1 MRSCIS
7 NLAVKCMAEKRDYYE
22 VLGVSKNASK
32 EEIKDAYRKLAMQF
46 HPDRNKAPE
55 AEEKFKEI
63 SEAYAVLS
71 DDQKRQQYD
80 TLGHAGFDQRYSAED
95 IFRGADFETIFRDIG
110 FGFGDLFRTFFGG
123 GFGGGFRERS
133 NRGQDL
139 VYDLEL
145 TLEEAAKGVEKEIL
159 VPRTE
164 KCEVCGGSGASPG
177 TSPIT
182 CPKCNGQGKVRNMRR
197 SSFAMYV
204 QVTPCSNCR
213 GRGTLI
219 ESPCSKCHGTGM
231 VKKRRKISV
240 KVPAGI
246 DEGYQLRL
254 RGEGGVAPNG
264 GEAGDL
270 YVLVHVAQHELF
282 MREGDDLW
290 HVLIIGYPQAA
301 LGAEV
306 SVPTLDGPATVKI
319 KPGTQPGETIRL
331 RGKGMPRFRGYG
343 KGDLLV
349 RVGIS
354 VPEKLT
360 KKQRALLEQLAEEF
374 DQDVKHKKGVF
385 GF

>member
-1 MRSCIS
+1 
-7 NLAVKCMAEKRDYYE
+7 MAEKRDYYE
-22 VLGVSKNASK
+22 VLGVSRNASK
-32 EEIKDAYRKLAMQF
+32 DEIKDAYRKLALQY
-46 HPDRNKAPE
+46 HPDRNKAPD

-80 TLGHAGFDQRYSAED
+80 TLGHVGFDQRYTAED
-95 IFRGADFETIFRDIG
+95 IFRGADFESIFRDIG
-110 FGFGDLFRTFFGG
+110 FGFSDLFRTFFGG
-123 GFGGGFRERS
+123 GFGGGGFRERI

-139 VYDLEL
+139 VYDLEI
-145 TLEEAAKGVEKEIL
+145 TLEEAAKGTEKEIL

-177 TSPIT
+177 TSPRT
-182 CPKCNGQGKVRNMRR
+182 CPKCNGAGKIKNMRK

-204 QVTPCSNCR
+204 HVTPCSTCR
-213 GRGTLI
+213 GKGAIIDSPCKKCRGTGL
-219 ESPCSKCHGTGM
+219 

-240 KVPAGI
+240 KIPVGI

-254 RGEGGVAPNG
+254 RGEGEMASNG
-264 GEAGDL
+264 GEPGDL
-270 YVLVHVAQHELF
+270 YVLVHIAQNEHF
-282 MREGDDLW
+282 MREGDNLW
-290 HVLIIGYPQAA
+290 HVLIVGYPQAA

-306 SVPTLDGPATVKI
+306 SVPTLDGPTKVKI
-319 KPGTQPGETIRL
+319 KPGTQAGETIRL
-331 RGKGMPRFRGYG
+331 KGKGMPRFRGYG

-360 KKQRALLEQLAEEF
+360 PKQRALLEQLAEEF
-374 DQDVKHKKGVF
+374 DQDVKHKKRRF
-385 GF
+385 RF

>member
-1 MRSCIS
+1 
-7 NLAVKCMAEKRDYYE
+7 MAEKRDYYE
-22 VLGVSKNASK
+22 VLGVSRNASK
-32 EEIKDAYRKLAMQF
+32 DEIKDAYRKLAMQY
-46 HPDRNKAPE
+46 HPDRNKAPD

-71 DDQKRQQYD
+71 DDEKRQQYD
-80 TLGHAGFDQRYSAED
+80 MLGHAGFDQRYSTED
-95 IFRGADFETIFRDIG
+95 IFRGADFNSIFSDLG
-110 FGFGDLFRTFFGG
+110 FGFGDIFRIFFGG
-123 GFGGGFRERS
+123 GFGGDGFRERI
-133 NRGQDL
+133 NKGQDL
-139 VYDLEL
+139 VYDLEI
-145 TLEEAAKGVEKEIL
+145 TLEEAAKGTEKEIE

-177 TSPIT
+177 TSPRT
-182 CPKCNGQGKVRNMRR
+182 CPKCNGAGRVQHMRK

-204 QVTPCSNCR
+204 QVTPCSTCR
-213 GRGTLI
+213 GKGTI
-219 ESPCSKCHGTGM
+219 IDSPCKNCHGTGL

-240 KVPAGI
+240 KIPVGI

-254 RGEGGVAPNG
+254 RGEGEMAPNG

-270 YVLVHVAQHELF
+270 YVLVHIAQHELF

-290 HVLIIGYPQAA
+290 QVLMISYPQAA

-306 SVPTLDGPATVKI
+306 SVPTLDGPTTVKI
-319 KPGTQPGETIRL
+319 KPGTQAGETIQL
-331 RGKGMPRFRGYG
+331 KGKGMPRFRGYG

-360 KKQRALLEQLAEEF
+360 AKQRALLEQLAEEF
-374 DQDVKHKKGVF
+374 NQDVEHRKSRF

>member
-1 MRSCIS
+1 
-7 NLAVKCMAEKRDYYE
+7 MAEKRDYYE

-32 EEIKDAYRKLAMQF
+32 DEIKDTYRKLAMQY
-46 HPDRNKAPE
+46 HPDRNKAPD

-71 DDQKRQQYD
+71 DDEKRQQYD
-80 TLGHAGFDQRYSAED
+80 MLGHAGFDQRYSTED
-95 IFRGADFETIFRDIG
+95 IFRGADFNSIFRDLG

-123 GFGGGFRERS
+123 GFGGSGFRERI

-139 VYDLEL
+139 VYDLEI
-145 TLEEAAKGVEKEIL
+145 TLEEAAKGTEKEIE

-177 TSPIT
+177 TSPRT
-182 CPKCNGQGKVRNMRR
+182 CPKCNGAGKVQHMRK

-204 QVTPCSNCR
+204 QVTPCATCRGKGTLIDSPCKNCR
-213 GRGTLI
+213 G
-219 ESPCSKCHGTGM
+219 TGL

-240 KVPAGI
+240 KIPVGI

-254 RGEGGVAPNG
+254 RGEGEMAPNG

-270 YVLVHVAQHELF
+270 YVLVHIAQHELF

-290 HVLIIGYPQAA
+290 HVLMVSYPQAA
-301 LGAEV
+301 LGTEL
-306 SVPTLDGPATVKI
+306 SVPTLDGPTTVQI
-319 KPGTQPGETIRL
+319 RPGTQAGETIRL
-331 RGKGMPRFRGYG
+331 KGKGMPRFRGYG

-360 KKQRALLEQLAEEF
+360 SKQRELLEQLAEEF
-374 DQDVKHKKGVF
+374 NQDVKHKKGVF
-385 GF
+385 SF